1 MTEHSAPRAPAEDFG
16 VFASPSMSEWGALAR
31 SNARLMGE
39 QGVSIGGFGVPELRR
54 RARADF
60 LLTSAAFGCGPEAHQ
75 DSHSSDSVWFM
86 TGHQPELYH
95 PGVWAKNLAVA
106 AVARA
111 NGGLG
116 GNLVADTDQMKS
128 SSVRVISG
136 SMESPRI
143 VQVPFDSVE
152 DGRPFEAWKVH
163 DGRMFHAFADA
174 VRAADVA
181 LPPDPL
187 LDSFWPKACA
197 IDSDSGS
204 RRFTMARS
212 EIEKSWGFGLVES
225 PMGLWSQTESVAR
238 LFLAILKDLP
248 RFHAVHQEKLAA
260 YRRERKIHSRNHPVA
275 DLTHDGDWWEAPFW
289 VWRDAAPLRKKFW
302 VRLLDGGRKLAFR
315 IEGEPAELGTL
326 DFAAGRIDEG
336 SIEQWRRL
344 SEEGVRI
351 RPRALVTTAL
361 CRILLTD
368 LFVHG
373 IGGAIYDVLGDAVF
387 GEFFGMRMPRYA
399 VLTATLRLQDFPAS
413 QARAEREAQ
422 IRASRW
428 LRWQAERIRPG
439 EPGLQ
444 ELFERKRA
452 WLEHPFDTRSDR
464 RMRAAQLRRVNREI
478 AKILEDVISETDAR
492 IERMSQ
498 KTESEAIVRSRE
510 YSILL
515 HSESRLKRLAGK
527 IRGMAESKGSEPA
540 KSR

>member
-16 VFASPSMSEWGALAR
+16 VLASPSMSQWGELAR
-31 SNARLMGE
+31 SNARLMRH
-39 QGVSIGGFGVPELRR
+39 QGVSIGGVRVPELRR

-60 LLTSAAFGCGPEAHQ
+60 LETSAAFGCGPGTK
-75 DSHSSDSVWFM
+75 DVSHTSDLLWFM

-95 PGVWAKNLAVA
+95 PGVWAKNLAVSA
-106 AVARA
+106 IARA
-111 NGGLG
+111 HGGLG
-116 GNLVADTDQMKS
+116 GNLVADTDQIKS
-128 SSVRVISG
+128 SSVRVVSG
-136 SMESPRI
+136 SLETPRI
-143 VQVPFDSVE
+143 VQVPFDAVD
-152 DGRPFEAWKVH
+152 DGRPFEAWKVR
-163 DGRMFHAFADA
+163 DEPIFRAFADS
-174 VRAADVA
+174 VRSADVA

-187 LDSFWPKACA
+187 LDTFWPKACS
-197 IDSDSGS
+197 IDSESGS
-204 RRFTMARS
+204 RRFTIARS

-225 PMGLWSQTESVAR
+225 PMGLWSETESVAR

-248 RFHAVHQEKLAA
+248 KFHAVHQEKLTA

-275 DLTHDGDWWEAPFW
+275 DLTRDGEWWEAPFW

-302 VRLLDGGRKLAFR
+302 VRHLDGGGKLVFR
-315 IEGEPAELGTL
+315 IEGEQAELAT
-326 DFAAGRIDEG
+326 FAFEGGRIDDR
-336 SIEQWRRL
+336 SIDRWKSL
-344 SEEGVRI
+344 SAEGVRI

-387 GEFFGMRMPRYA
+387 GEFFGMAMPRYA
-399 VLTATLRLQDFPAS
+399 VLTATLRLQDFPSS
-413 QARAEREAQ
+413 QARAERDAQ

-428 LRWQAERIRPG
+428 LRWQAERIRPD
-439 EPGLQ
+439 EPGIQ

-452 WLEHPFDTRSDR
+452 WLAYPHKERSDR
-464 RMRAAQLRRVNREI
+464 RLRASQLRRVNREI
-478 AKILEDVISETDAR
+478 GKVLEADISDTDAR

-515 HSESRLKRLAGK
+515 HSETRLQRLAGI
-527 IRGMAESKGSEPA
+527 IRGLAGEKGAESA